1 MKCYIR
7 SEVFNSKENH
17 FSYSLLYPQEQFA
30 TQLSRLELPE
40 AAAFDVCS
48 LLRCI
53 IYTVANFDTLRY
65 ILSLWERQRV
75 HRRFICEIYFTM
87 PNVLYARNIAVTVWC
102 NLIFFRCLE
111 TWSEWLNERVPE
123 GVTEWDRVVWVMK
136 CMKGGVAEWRVC

>member
-53 IYTVANFDTLRY
+53 TYTVAIFHTLWY
-65 ILSLWERQRV
+65 ILGLWERQRV
-75 HRRFICEIYFTM
+75 QRRFICEIYFAM
-87 PNVLYARNIAVTVWC
+87 FNVLYARNIAVTVWS
-102 NLIFFRCLE
+102 NLIFFRCFE
-111 TWSEWLNERVPE
+111 TCSEWLNERVPE

-136 CMKGGVAEWRVC
+136 CVKGGVAEWRVC